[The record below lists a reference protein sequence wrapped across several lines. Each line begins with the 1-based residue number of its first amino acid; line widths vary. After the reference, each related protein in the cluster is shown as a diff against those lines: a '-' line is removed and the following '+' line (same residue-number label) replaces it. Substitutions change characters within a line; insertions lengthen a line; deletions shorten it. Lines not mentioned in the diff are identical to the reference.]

1 MPGPL
6 SRIEKMEAWRKS
18 FDTTLLIKKLNGH
31 ALGQGEMTQTQIAA
45 AKILLAKTVP
55 DLKQVELRGDPDN
68 PIQVVTEVRR
78 TVVDPEPRG

>member
-31 ALGQGEMTQTQIAA
+31 ALGEGEMTQTQIAA

-55 DLKQVELRGDPDN
+55 DLKQVELSGNPDN
-68 PIQVVTEVRR
+68 PVVVQTIRR
-78 TVVDPEPRG
+78 EIVENPDN